1 MAKPFDELQERLLR
15 AGVAPRHV
23 KRYIAELAD
32 HLADLT
38 AEGER
43 AGRSREEAE
52 SSALARLGSMDA
64 LANAMTGK
72 REFQAWCAR
81 APWAFFSL
89 GPLFYLAGAWMAA
102 IFILW
107 SGWQIFLPRVDTPF
121 GGVRV
126 FGLASLYFQM
136 GRAIYFAAP
145 FFVGWGIV
153 AVAVRQ
159 RLKALWP
166 PVGLLL
172 NAWVSG
178 TAQIHASR
186 TDVPAG
192 LGHISMSFALG
203 TSAGEITGGLV
214 HVLVILTLTALPYF
228 LWKAQQ
234 SHTVSA

>member
-1 MAKPFDELQERLLR
+1 MAKPFHELQERLLR

-23 KRYIAELAD
+23 RRYLAELAD

-38 AEGER
+38 AEEKR

-52 SSALARLGSMDA
+52 SSALARLGSMED
-64 LANAMTGK
+64 LAKAMTGQ
-72 REFQAWCAR
+72 RQFQAWCVR
-81 APWAFFSL
+81 AQWAFFSF

-107 SGWQIFLPRVDTPF
+107 SGWRMFLPERDTPF
-121 GGVRV
+121 GVRE
-126 FGLASLYFQM
+126 FGFANLYFQL
-136 GRAIYFAAP
+136 GRAIYFTAP

-153 AVAVRQ
+153 LIAARQ

-172 NAWVSG
+172 NAWLSG

-186 TDVPAG
+186 TGVPGG

-203 TSAGEITGGLV
+203 TAPMQVTGGLV
-214 HVLVILTLTALPYF
+214 HVLVILALTALPYL

-234 SHTVSA
+234 ALTVSA